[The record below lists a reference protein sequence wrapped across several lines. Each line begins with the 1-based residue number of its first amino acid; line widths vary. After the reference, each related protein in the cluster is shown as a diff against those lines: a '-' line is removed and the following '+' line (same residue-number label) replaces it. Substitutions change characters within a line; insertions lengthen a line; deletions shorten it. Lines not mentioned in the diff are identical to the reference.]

1 MITKE
6 ISRLNGV
13 IRDPITSMHVC
24 MSWNILI
31 IILASAYTLKNETV
45 VSIDHFGKHSIL
57 YRLWKRAIS
66 K

>member
-1 MITKE
+1 M
-6 ISRLNGV
+6 SGV
-13 IRDPITSMHVC
+13 IRDTITSMHVC

-31 IILASAYTLKNETV
+31 IILASAYTLKNEIV
-45 VSIDHFGKHSIL
+45 VPIDHFGKPSIL